1 MLLLLSALMGSD
13 ANAAC
18 EKQVAA
24 AKKAKGAAVA
34 PAFQKVVSCDAKAAK
49 QNFPAIM
56 QGAGDAESLIA
67 LSMVAID
74 AEVWN
79 PVWEMLGKIPD
90 YDARDVVAAGV
101 GDQCGENE
109 TVVKFLQAAY
119 FGLRDID
126 FAQWDDAMV
135 SCKTESFDGWLMET
149 VQNPPAKQYDEK
161 WAKVAE
167 VYVERKGADSLDSL
181 AIGAQKAAGNG
192 GPFEAILALMD
203 AAVAPDLGE
212 DISADDQARLED
224 ALVNMAKGLPP
235 EQARSIADR
244 LANAGSEGAAASLL
258 PAIYPDRVKSNGSFV
273 YGAVAVEAADCDGT
287 LNAVLHTA
295 EVTEPGNRYI
305 LQDDIESPMRAFKPK
320 LSKCMSEG
328 DWTVI
333 ASAEPLGSDGM
344 DDFVS
349 GLEAQF
355 VEKGYEVKIK
365 GEKGVTLD

>member
-1 MLLLLSALMGSD
+1 MLLMLSALFAND
-13 ANAAC
+13 AHAAC

-34 PAFQKVVSCDAKAAK
+34 PAFQKVINCDAKAAK
-49 QNFPAIM
+49 NAFPAMI
-56 QGAGDAESLIA
+56 GPAGDAESIVA
-67 LSMVAID
+67 VSMVAVD
-74 AEVWN
+74 AEDRN
-79 PVWEMLGKIPD
+79 PVWEMLGGIPN
-90 YDARDVVAAGV
+90 YDHRDIVAAGV
-101 GDQCGENE
+101 GQQCAENE
-109 TVVKFLQAAY
+109 QVVKFLQGAY

-135 SCKTESFDGWLMET
+135 TCKAESFDTWLMET

-181 AIGAQKAAGNG
+181 AIGASKAAEIG

-212 DISADDQARLED
+212 DISAEDQARLED
-224 ALVNMAKGLPP
+224 ALVKMAQGLPP

-258 PAIYPDRVKSNGSFV
+258 PAIYPDRVQGGGGFV

-287 LNAVLHTA
+287 LTAVLHTA

-305 LQDDIESPMRAFKPK
+305 IQDDLEAPMRAFKPK
-320 LSKCMSEG
+320 LGKCMSEG
-328 DWTVI
+328 DWAVI
-333 ASAEPLGSDGM
+333 ATSEPLGDMDG
-344 DDFVS
+344 FVS

-355 VEKGYEVKIK
+355 VEKGYDVKVK